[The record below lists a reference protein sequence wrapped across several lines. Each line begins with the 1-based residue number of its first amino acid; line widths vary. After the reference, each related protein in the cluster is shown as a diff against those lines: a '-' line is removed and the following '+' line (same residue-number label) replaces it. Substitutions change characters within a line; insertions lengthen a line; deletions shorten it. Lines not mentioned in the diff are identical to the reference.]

1 MNDGIRRII
10 NPDVYSYDKMYNKK
24 VLRSI
29 DLDKLSAKQLH
40 EVCLQ
45 TGCEGH
51 RHLKGEELLDLTKKC
66 VALRLKTPSP
76 KQLGPSGY
84 PLIDMQKSA
93 LVELARNLGIKVS
106 SNMTIKQ
113 LISAISAIR
122 DLTGVYVSKSPSK
135 SPIKSPK
142 KSPSSPSK
150 MTVVQLKERAKKL
163 GCVGYSKMQKVELVR
178 FVRVCKSKSP
188 KKSPSP
194 SKMTV
199 VQLKATAKKF
209 GCGGYS
215 KLKKAELVRFVRVC
229 KPKSE

>member
-1 MNDGIRRII
+1 MNDAIRMII

-29 DLDKLSAKQLH
+29 DLDKLSSKQLH

-51 RHLKGEELLDLTKKC
+51 RQLKGEELLNLTKKC

-76 KQLGPSGY
+76 KQLGPYGY

-122 DLTGVYVSKSPSK
+122 DLTRVQASKSPR
-135 SPIKSPK
+135 

-178 FVRVCKSKSP
+178 FIRVCKSKSP